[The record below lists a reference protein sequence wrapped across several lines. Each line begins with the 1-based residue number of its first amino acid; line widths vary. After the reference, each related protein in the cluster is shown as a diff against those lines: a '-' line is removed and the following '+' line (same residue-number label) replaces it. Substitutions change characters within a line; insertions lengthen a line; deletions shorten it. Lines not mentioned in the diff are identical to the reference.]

1 MAVMQ
6 VGTQVAPEN
15 LRLMLLAYGMDHPYR
30 VIAQEEIFQSLPHVN
45 REKIKEMLDRLAG
58 EGLLTKFS
66 SRYCFNK
73 PFPADLS
80 RSIERVITPSGTIR
94 LVKE

>member
-6 VGTQVAPEN
+6 VRSQVAPEN
-15 LRLMLLAYGMDHPYR
+15 IRLMLLAYGLGNPYR
-30 VIAQEEIFQSLPHVN
+30 VIAQEEIFQSLPHVSS
-45 REKIKEMLDRLAG
+45 EKIKEMLDQLAG

-73 PFPADLS
+73 PLPAGLG
-80 RSIERVITPSGTIR
+80 RSVEQRITPSGTVITIR
-94 LVKE
+94 

>member
-6 VGTQVAPEN
+6 VKTQIAPEN
-15 LRLMLLAYGMDHPYR
+15 IRLILLAYGMGNPYR

-45 REKIKEMLDRLAG
+45 REKIKEMLDQLAG
-58 EGLLTKFS
+58 EGLVTKFS

-73 PFPADLS
+73 PMPAELG
-80 RSIERVITPSGTIR
+80 RSVERRVTPSGTVITIR
-94 LVKE
+94 